1 MTDRRSDIVAELE
14 KGLDASISF
23 FTSLSPE
30 ELKAQVYQ
38 DTPFWTVRQVLAHF
52 VTIEGSMHRLFRN
65 ILSGG
70 PGSPEDFDLD
80 RFNLTQP
87 RKLDGLTLNELVDRF
102 RAVRKETISIV
113 EGMSEKDLDR
123 TGRHVFHGQGTLE
136 RFIRWAPEHNRIHED
151 DVRKAL
157 AG

>member
-14 KGLDASISF
+14 KGLEASISF
-23 FTSLSPE
+23 FTSLSPDR
-30 ELKAQVYQ
+30 LKVQVYH
-38 DTPFWTVRQVLAHF
+38 DTPYWTVRQVLAHF

-70 PGSPEDFDLD
+70 PGTPEDFDLD

-87 RKLDGLTLNELVDRF
+87 RKLDGLTLDELIDRF

-123 TGRHVFHGQGTLE
+123 VGRHAYHGQGTLE
-136 RFIRWAPEHNRIHED
+136 RFIRWASEHNRIHED

-157 AG
+157 TG